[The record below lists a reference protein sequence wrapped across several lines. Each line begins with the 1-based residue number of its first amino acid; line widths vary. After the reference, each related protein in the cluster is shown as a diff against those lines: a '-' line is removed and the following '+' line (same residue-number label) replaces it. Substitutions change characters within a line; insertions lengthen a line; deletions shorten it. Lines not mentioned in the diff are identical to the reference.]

1 MTNQLS
7 PEAVAFVNQ
16 LMSALS
22 PRSPWVKERVK
33 MVFANPSHT
42 EGKWSTHNESGKFID
57 CESDMLRGRI
67 AQLWHKREENGKTS
81 WFLKLKCED
90 GYSYIIHS
98 RHDRVFSKSMLGGLA
113 LMTEEELQSEITVQ
127 CAPWKAEEGY
137 LQFCNIYIGE
147 RMIEVPR
154 IDSNSLP
161 EIAITAQQN
170 VAAACG
176 YEYIPPEQRSQDTS
190 PSEPVAKAPP
200 KLAGEQA
207 ASPDYDDIPP
217 F

>member
-22 PRSPWVKERVK
+22 PKSPWVKERTR
-33 MVFANPSHT
+33 MIFANPSHT
-42 EGKWSTHNESGKFID
+42 EGKWSTPDESGRFVD

-67 AQLWHKREENGKTS
+67 AQLWHKLEDNGKIS

-98 RHDRVFSKSMLGGLA
+98 RHGRVFSKSMLGGLA
-113 LMTEEELQSEITVQ
+113 LMTEEEIQGEIAIQ
-127 CAPWKAEEGY
+127 CAPWKADEGY
-137 LQFCNIYIGE
+137 SQFCNIYIGE

-154 IDSNSLP
+154 IDKGLP
-161 EIAITAQQN
+161 AIAIAAQQN

-176 YEYIPPEQRSQDTS
+176 YKYTPPEQRSQDTT
-190 PSEPVAKAPP
+190 PSEPVVETPP
-200 KLAGEQA
+200 KSTDEQA
-207 ASPDYDDIPP
+207 APPDDIP